1 MFLNKK
7 QQVMKSYSGMTKI
20 LTDYEDHNLTQY
32 SDVDVSKLVLN
43 NPNNAVLKS
52 GLATIEAQMNPF
64 TILYHWIKG
73 EVYDLGSFSAII
85 ANRNAV
91 AKRVKE
97 LKKAKAST

>member
-1 MFLNKK
+1 
-7 QQVMKSYSGMTKI
+7 MKSYSGMNKI

-43 NPNNAVLKS
+43 NPQNAVLKS
-52 GLATIEAQMNPF
+52 GLATIETQMNPF